1 VGHQKTKF
9 ALALTVALMMET
21 GAQACGPIEGTYVS
35 KNRFAPDNTLT
46 VTRDGGSY
54 RYSLDLYYAN
64 QKNDGSLT
72 SMGLAEGKLSVS
84 NCKASGYDEDNEC
97 HFNFSFKADKA
108 TVLQVDSCLTFG
120 HNIDATGEY
129 KREEQR
135 TSGSKTTKGATNDPR
150 PLSASRRTQP
160 GSRPS
165 PG

>member
-1 VGHQKTKF
+1 
-9 ALALTVALMMET
+9 MMET

-35 KNRFAPDNTLT
+35 KNRFATDNTLI

-84 NCKASGYDEDNEC
+84 NCEASGYDEDNEC
-97 HFNFSFKADKA
+97 HFNFSFKGDVA

-120 HNIDATGEY
+120 HNINATGDY
-129 KREEQR
+129 RREERR
-135 TSGSKTTKGATNDPR
+135 TPESKTNKGAANDLR
-150 PLSASRRTQP
+150 PLPASRRTQP
-160 GSRPS
+160 GSRPA